1 MKCYKSEILWITLTG
16 LLLISFQSVAVVI
29 SEAQIR
35 SDDGIFP
42 TVTDGGFDVLTVEVS
57 ESGIVDPRSAS
68 AWALASAEQGRLAFS
83 LSSTVNANSSPAT
96 ISSGL
101 GTTLAMTDT
110 WDITPGGTGLPI
122 GETAQVQMQIPLD
135 GIVQLN
141 GVPAGNSIVEFWV
154 RANEVGSSGQEYL
167 YYTTGIMD
175 PLQNFQVHQFLT
187 FDVDVTVGGQLR
199 VDSDLIATMN
209 GTSFEPAGAS
219 GTNFIS
225 FDPIIRI
232 TQAPGYETLSITS
245 EAGALTSPIPIPAAL
260 WLFGSG
266 LIGLIGVARR
276 KTRI

>member
-1 MKCYKSEILWITLTG
+1 MKCYKSEILWVTLTG
-16 LLLISFQSVAVVI
+16 LLLVSFQSAAVVI
-29 SEAQIR
+29 SEAQVR
-35 SDDGIFP
+35 SDGIFP
-42 TVTDGGFDVLTVEVS
+42 TDTDGGPGVLTAEVS
-57 ESGIVDPRSAS
+57 SSGTQDTLSAS
-68 AWALASAEQGRLAFS
+68 GWALASAEQGRLAFTF
-83 LSSTVNANSSPAT
+83 SSTVDAGSQDVRAA
-96 ISSGL
+96 GL
-101 GTTLAMTDT
+101 GTTLAITDT
-110 WDITPGGTGLPI
+110 LDITPGGTGLPI
-122 GETAQVQMQIPLD
+122 GAAAQVRMQIPLD

-141 GVPAGNSIVEFWV
+141 GVPSGNSIVEFWV

-175 PLQNFQVHQFLT
+175 PLQNFLVNQFFT

-209 GTSFEPAGAS
+209 GTGFPAGTS

-232 TQAPGYETLSITS
+232 TQAPGFETLGITS

-266 LIGLIGVARR
+266 LIGLIGLAIR
-276 KTRI
+276 KKA